1 MNTGEIV
8 FILEPDAGR
17 VTVESSRADAIVAK
31 EIERDL
37 GQGTALNCARPILG
51 DEKSAADIAGETVAP
66 DSDNQRIYLFR
77 LYHDST
83 VDGFGR
89 RSVVQ
94 VAGCSIRCAGCYVPE
109 THERENG
116 RLTSIEEIVAAID
129 HERERH
135 DGVTV
140 LGGEPFDQ
148 AESLAALVERLKAKN
163 YHITIYSGYTLEN
176 LLARGQEFINQVLA
190 KIDLLVDGAF
200 ERNLTRNAGEYRGSS
215 NQRLIHYP
223 ITRIKM
229 SDEKQALLKNVNEEK
244 RRRSEAEF
252 NQFKAECLDEGWSPT
267 KCPQGCPVEPDGVCP
282 HGFKS
287 VALELGFI

>member
-1 MNTGEIV
+1 MNEAEIV

-17 VTVESSRADAIVAK
+17 VTIESSCVNAKLAK

-37 GQGTALNCARPILG
+37 GQGTAINCARPILSVL
-51 DEKSAADIAGETVAP
+51 KSAADIAGEAMP
-66 DSDNQRIYLFR
+66 DSDDQNLYLFR
-77 LYHDST
+77 LYHDSI

-94 VAGCSIRCAGCYVPE
+94 VAGCSIRCIGCYVPE

-116 RLTSIEEIVAAID
+116 RLASIEEIVAAID
-129 HERERH
+129 EQRTRH

-163 YHITIYSGYTLEN
+163 YHVTIYTGYTLEN
-176 LLARGQEFINQVLA
+176 LLARDVESVNQVLA
-190 KIDLLVDGAF
+190 KIDLLIDGAF
-200 ERNLTRNAGEYRGSS
+200 DRNLTRNAGEYRGSS
-215 NQRLIHYP
+215 NQRLILHP
-223 ITRIKM
+223 ISRAKM
-229 SDEKQALLKNVNEEK
+229 KNEQSTLPENDREEK
-244 RRRSEAEF
+244 RRQSEAEF
-252 NQFKAECLDEGWSPT
+252 NQFMAECLDEGWSPT